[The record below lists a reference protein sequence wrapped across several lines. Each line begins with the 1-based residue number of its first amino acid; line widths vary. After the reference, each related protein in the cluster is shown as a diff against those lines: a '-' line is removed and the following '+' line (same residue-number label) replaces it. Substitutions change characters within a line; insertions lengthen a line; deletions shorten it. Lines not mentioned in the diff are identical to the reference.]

1 MAEKNVYFFG
11 NGKAEGKAEMKN
23 TLGGKGANL
32 AEMTNL
38 GIPVPPGFTISTD
51 VCAAFY
57 ENGKK
62 YPAGVEKEVLSV
74 LDRLEKTMG
83 KKLGDPNDPLLV
95 SVRSGAPVSMPG
107 MMDTILNLGMND
119 RSVKGLAGKT
129 GNPRFAWDAYR
140 RFIQMYGDVVMGVNS
155 KLFEE
160 AISAIKSER
169 GLKLDTELNT
179 ADLER
184 LVAEYKRIVK
194 DSANKD
200 FPQEPLEQLWG
211 AIDAVFG
218 SWMNDRAITYRKL
231 SDIKG
236 IKGTAVNVQSMV
248 FGNFGDDSGTGVCF
262 SRDPSTGV
270 KEFYGEYLMNAQG
283 EDVVAGIRT
292 PEKISSLA
300 KENKAIYDQLV
311 SIKNKLENHFR
322 DMQDMEFTV
331 QQGKLFLLQT
341 RNGKR
346 TGAAAVKCA
355 VDMVGE
361 KLITKEEAVL
371 RVTPALLDQL
381 LHPYISFDAIKS
393 AKVLTKGL
401 DASPGA
407 ACGKIVFNAA
417 DAEAWHNRDEKV
429 LLVREETSPEDIG
442 GMAVSQGILTSTGG
456 KTSHAAVV
464 ARGMGTPCV
473 VGAKEVVIYGKTMTI
488 GSKTYNEGDWITI
501 DGSTGQVFE
510 GKLPLIKPDE
520 MSKDMI
526 TFLKWCDDY
535 CAASKRGSLKGFQVW
550 ANADQPEDAKRAFQF
565 GAQGIGLCRT
575 EHMFFDKE
583 KLIHFR
589 AMIVSDTAEERK
601 EALKRILPLQQKDFL
616 GIFKAME
623 GKPVTIRLL
632 DPPLHEFVPHTP
644 EETKELAD
652 FLNVP
657 IETLQVKI
665 DKLRE
670 QNPMLG
676 HRGCRL
682 AVTYPEIYEIQV
694 EAIALAAVE
703 CLKQTIPVNPEIM
716 IPIVISARELKLL
729 RPNAEAVL
737 KRVFDAEGVSIQVKI
752 GTMIEVPRAAIRSA
766 HIAKYADFF
775 SFGTNDLTQM
785 TFAFSRDDV
794 ASFLPTYLEKTV
806 LDVDPFKSIDED
818 GVGYLLSYAAQQG
831 RTVNPN
837 LQVGICGEHGGD
849 PLTIDFCYRAGLTY
863 VSCSP
868 FRVPV
873 ARLAAAQAVLK
884 NPPEK
889 AKAPTASK
897 TALPKKAVPKE
908 AVKKEADKKPRTSA
922 PVVKKP
928 ETSAPVAKKVVPEK
942 VAATKVQI
950 SVPADKK
957 PAAKKATTTAFKE
970 APKAAS
976 KGVVKELKTS
986 GSATKKTAAEKPVAK
1001 KVATKEPAVKKATT
1015 TASKGA
1021 VKEVAKKAPA
1031 KKAADK
1037 KPVTASKEVAKK
1049 VLASGP
1055 VTKKPAAKK
1064 VADKKAETKKP
1075 VAKKVADKKAVT
1087 KKPVAK
1093 KVADKKPTAKKAV
1106 AKKVADKKTTAKK
1119 PDIKKTVA
1127 KKPAVKNPAAKNPA
1141 LNNFAT
1147 RKQAAK
1153 KAPAKSA
1160 KKSPAKK

>member
-62 YPAGVEKEVLSV
+62 YPAGVEKEVLAM
-74 LDRLEKTMG
+74 LERLEKTMG

-119 RSVKGLAGKT
+119 KSVKGLAAKT

-155 KLFEE
+155 KRFEE
-160 AISAIKSER
+160 AISAIKNER
-169 GLKLDTELNT
+169 GLELDTELNT
-179 ADLER
+179 ADLEK
-184 LVAEYKRIVK
+184 LVTEYKKIVK
-194 DSANKD
+194 DSAKKD
-200 FPQEPLEQLWG
+200 FPQKPLEQLWG
-211 AIDAVFG
+211 AINAVFG

-231 SDIKG
+231 SDIKN

-248 FGNFGDDSGTGVCF
+248 FGNFGNDSGTGVCF
-262 SRDPSTGV
+262 SRDPSTGE

-300 KENKAIYDQLV
+300 NENKAIYDQLV

-361 KLITKEEAVL
+361 KLIKKEEAVL

-393 AKVLTKGL
+393 AVVLTKGL

-417 DAEAWHNRDEKV
+417 DAEAWHNGGEKV

-520 MSKDMI
+520 MSEDMV
-526 TFLKWCDDY
+526 TFLKWCDDF
-535 CAASKRGSLKGFQVW
+535 CTASKRGSLKGFQVW
-550 ANADQPEDAKRAFQF
+550 ANADQPADAKRAFQF

-601 EALKRILPLQQKDFL
+601 EALKKILPLQQKDFL

-682 AVTYPEIYEIQV
+682 AVTYPEIYDIQV

-729 RPNAEAVL
+729 RPNAEKIL
-737 KRVFDAEGVSIQVKI
+737 KKVFDAEGVQIKVKI
-752 GTMIEVPRAAIRSA
+752 GTMIEVPRAALRSG

-806 LDVDPFKSIDED
+806 LDVDPFKSIDEE
-818 GVGYLLSYAAQQG
+818 GVGFLLSYATQQG
-831 RTVNPN
+831 RVVNPN

-873 ARLAAAQAVLK
+873 ARLAAAQAVLN

-889 AKAPTASK
+889 AKAPATTTASK
-897 TALPKKAVPKE
+897 VASKE
-908 AVKKEADKKPRTSA
+908 AVKKEADKKPRTSGS
-922 PVVKKP
+922 VVKKP
-928 ETSAPVAKKVVPEK
+928 ETSVPVAKE
-942 VAATKVQI
+942 
-950 SVPADKK
+950 
-957 PAAKKATTTAFKE
+957 PAAKKATTTTASKAAFKG
-970 APKAAS
+970 ASKAAV
-976 KGVVKELKTS
+976 KDPVV
-986 GSATKKTAAEKPVAK
+986 KKTAEKKPRTPGSAAKKVAVKEPVAK
-1001 KVATKEPAVKKATT
+1001 KAQ
-1015 TASKGA
+1015 ASA
-1021 VKEVAKKAPA
+1021 PTAKKPVV

-1037 KPVTASKEVAKK
+1037 KPA
-1049 VLASGP
+1049 G
-1055 VTKKPAAKK
+1055 
-1064 VADKKAETKKP
+1064 KKAAVKEPVVKKAQASAPTAKKP
-1075 VAKKVADKKAVT
+1075 VVKKA
-1087 KKPVAK
+1087 
-1093 KVADKKPTAKKAV
+1093 ADKKPAGKKAAVKEPVVKKAAAKKA
-1106 AKKVADKKTTAKK
+1106 ATTASKAASKDAVKK
-1119 PDIKKTVA
+1119 PVVKKAVA

-1141 LNNFAT
+1141 LNNLPT
-1147 RKQAAK
+1147 RKQVAK
-1153 KAPAKSA
+1153 KAPVKNT
-1160 KKSPAKK
+1160 KKPPAKK